1 MFYDYDQ
8 NHQVETLY
16 QNCKAVPQIQP
27 YETKAILKGDLNQN
41 RTEYDYEVRGANAD
55 AGINNTT
62 WTQKNI

>member
-8 NHQVETLY
+8 NLQIETLY
-16 QNCKAVPQIQP
+16 QNCKAQVQP
-27 YETKAILKGDLNQN
+27 YESLVILKGDLNQN
-41 RTEYDYEVRGANAD
+41 RTEYDYEVRGANAN